1 MNTCQAIH
9 RFALVI
15 VAILLGLCFF
25 SCEPHGE
32 REQLL
37 GDNWHFRGGI
47 PATQSITEV
56 VTRLPNTVALP
67 YRGWVF
73 GYCDFQVNSNMRGR
87 KELWL
92 ILGRLEFP
100 LEVSLNGVFLYRRG
114 SLPPDAP
121 FVQPLSPSVFLVP
134 STIWNFQGSNHLELR
149 IWKEG
154 AHISFPEGIWVAGP
168 KEAEFQ
174 RELVHF
180 SNVTLFLV
188 FFGINL
194 LGGVYF
200 LFLWASG
207 TRQRDRLYFAISTL
221 LIGFY
226 FLSLGSPVPL
236 FPGFIHFSL
245 LKACLGPS
253 IGFLILFI
261 MAHFKVQLFFGG
273 KTLIMAG
280 VSLFSVYIVASTSLW
295 QTLDHFSTSLIS
307 LEVAM
312 LFTIILMIKALRLRR
327 PQALIVAIGI
337 AVGVA
342 CGSHDVWFH
351 LSGRMPFAWLQ
362 GVGFFAM
369 EVSMFF
375 SLAVQSNHVHNKL
388 AESTH
393 ELRVQKDFLSLTNE
407 SFARFV
413 PRELLGFLGKDSI
426 MDVRLGDQVQQNMT
440 VLFSDIRNFTQISES
455 MTPRESFNM
464 LNSYLA
470 RMGPCIRDHGG
481 IVDKYIGDAIMA
493 LFSISPVQAVQAAL
507 AMRHLLLVHNEGRL
521 RAGYQVLEMGI
532 GLHFGPVILGT
543 IGEAKRMDGTVISDA
558 VNTASRIEGLTKQF
572 KISIIASQDLLA
584 ADLAIA
590 DSVPHRYLGL
600 MAVKGKQK
608 DIALYEILDMKEPLS
623 EQKITHK
630 ELFESAVRA
639 LEAKQIVEAANLFAC
654 YATKVPLDPCL
665 DFFRDRLTANEL
677 RLR

>member
-1 MNTCQAIH
+1 
-9 RFALVI
+9 
-15 VAILLGLCFF
+15 
-25 SCEPHGE
+25 
-32 REQLL
+32 
-37 GDNWHFRGGI
+37 
-47 PATQSITEV
+47 
-56 VTRLPNTVALP
+56 
-67 YRGWVF
+67 
-73 GYCDFQVNSNMRGR
+73 
-87 KELWL
+87 
-92 ILGRLEFP
+92 
-100 LEVSLNGVFLYRRG
+100 
-114 SLPPDAP
+114 
-121 FVQPLSPSVFLVP
+121 
-134 STIWNFQGSNHLELR
+134 
-149 IWKEG
+149 
-154 AHISFPEGIWVAGP
+154 
-168 KEAEFQ
+168 
-174 RELVHF
+174 
-180 SNVTLFLV
+180 
-188 FFGINL
+188 
-194 LGGVYF
+194 
-200 LFLWASG
+200 
-207 TRQRDRLYFAISTL
+207 
-221 LIGFY
+221 
-226 FLSLGSPVPL
+226 
-236 FPGFIHFSL
+236 
-245 LKACLGPS
+245 
-253 IGFLILFI
+253 
-261 MAHFKVQLFFGG
+261 
-273 KTLIMAG
+273 
-280 VSLFSVYIVASTSLW
+280 
-295 QTLDHFSTSLIS
+295 
-307 LEVAM
+307 
-312 LFTIILMIKALRLRR
+312 
-327 PQALIVAIGI
+327 
-337 AVGVA
+337 
-342 CGSHDVWFH
+342 
-351 LSGRMPFAWLQ
+351 
-362 GVGFFAM
+362 
-369 EVSMFF
+369 
-375 SLAVQSNHVHNKL
+375 
-388 AESTH
+388 
-393 ELRVQKDFLSLTNE
+393 
-407 SFARFV
+407 
-413 PRELLGFLGKDSI
+413 